1 VKSKD
6 NKKINF
12 KEESLLSKT
21 IDPHLVKKL
30 AGFIDTP
37 IFISVF
43 TICYLLRT
51 SSLNKRW

>member
-21 IDPHLVKKL
+21 SRPSPCQEIGRLYRYSNLHY
-30 AGFIDTP
+30 FIH
-37 IFISVF
+37 F
-43 TICYLLRT
+43 TICYLL
-51 SSLNKRW
+51 